1 MYDLMDQNYCI
12 FVPLDIAGL
21 DVSSS
26 TVIQRLT
33 KAGLSLK
40 PRHVARKSFCEW
52 PRKDLGENG
61 VMLDTGH
68 IGQMP

>member
-1 MYDLMDQNYCI
+1 VDQNYCI

-52 PRKDLGENG
+52 PRKDLRSRWTTPIKTKNGGE
-61 VMLDTGH
+61 
-68 IGQMP
+68 Q